1 MDGAARAGTGA
12 VIACGKVWDGAE
24 NAVGVT
30 GNVANGERTVAKTT
44 ASIGARTGVRTGAS
58 TGKIAAK
65 NIAIVIEIAT
75 KETIL
80 PNPTIRPQFAAGFF

>member
-1 MDGAARAGTGA
+1 L
-12 VIACGKVWDGAE
+12 DGAE

-58 TGKIAAK
+58 TGKIAEK
-65 NIAIVIEIAT
+65 IAATVIEIAT
-75 KETIL
+75 RETIL
-80 PNPTIRPQFAAGFF
+80 LNPTIRPPYAAGFF